1 MTTEKIAINFGGFYE
16 SIHDSRIDNMIEAYG
31 GDEYPEYNDW
41 ENIDF
46 KKTFKSY
53 IEAYCSD
60 LSSFIK
66 SEYNI
71 DMDFK
76 DLELESPK
84 YYNYSTD
91 TILANI
97 PDNQIKELNYLMIKD
112 ALFLEFLEERVKSG
126 SGYISFYTYETA
138 LANKNNILIVYILEF
153 ICDKFNEVMDFW
165 DFEIHLKEK
174 AVA

>member
-1 MTTEKIAINFGGFYE
+1 MTTEKTTINFGGFYE

-31 GDEYPEYNDW
+31 GDEYLEYNDW

-66 SEYNI
+66 SEYNVDI
-71 DMDFK
+71 NFNDI
-76 DLELESPK
+76 ELDSPK

-91 TILANI
+91 TILAQIPEKQILTLNKVMSKNI
-97 PDNQIKELNYLMIKD
+97 D
-112 ALFLEFLEERVKSG
+112 FLEFLKERVKSG

-138 LANKNNILIVYILEF
+138 LANKNNILVVYILEF
-153 ICDKFNEVMDFW
+153 ICNKFNENMDFW